1 MKAYIASFNFSPG
14 HLSHLI
20 AWYKLFNLCGYNTKL
35 LLHNDYNYIIED
47 NLEVY
52 YINAEKNI
60 DASDT
65 GILFIY
71 SPAIKNNKYANIFKE
86 SGAKIIYL
94 YHEPW
99 HSLREYLKEG
109 VVHAFKASGAHFFS
123 TKLLKIANV
132 VIVPS
137 QFALHLYERKD
148 IKYNNNVFVIP
159 LLFDDE
165 ANEFEINSE
174 KKKYFSY
181 IGTACKGHA
190 FDRFI
195 DFILSFDKSEIL
207 KLPFRFQIATR
218 TDISKYINKDV
229 DLLIKQGILKLKQ
242 GKPLVNSEI
251 NQAYTESFA
260 VWNLY
265 NRSTQSG
272 VLPKTFM
279 FGACP
284 IASNIGSFPEFINN
298 GENGFLID
306 EYDFENLKKIVYKS
320 FEEKDKMIVN
330 CRNSFFNYF
339 YFANYKMELKQII
352 EKIRS
357 I

>member
-14 HLSHLI
+14 LFHLI
-20 AWYKLFNLCGYNTKL
+20 AWYKLFNLSGYNAKL
-35 LLHNDYNYIIED
+35 LLHNDYNCIIED

-132 VIVPS
+132 FIVPS

-207 KLPFRFQIATR
+207 KLPFRFQIATG
-218 TDISKYINKDV
+218 
-229 DLLIKQGILKLKQ
+229 L
-242 GKPLVNSEI
+242 
-251 NQAYTESFA
+251 
-260 VWNLY
+260 
-265 NRSTQSG
+265 
-272 VLPKTFM
+272 TFL
-279 FGACP
+279 
-284 IASNIGSFPEFINN
+284 NT
-298 GENGFLID
+298 
-306 EYDFENLKKIVYKS
+306 
-320 FEEKDKMIVN
+320 
-330 CRNSFFNYF
+330 
-339 YFANYKMELKQII
+339 
-352 EKIRS
+352 
-357 I
+357 